1 MHLLTRPFKFAAP
14 NKTRLVFKLTHNHGS
29 HLGHTM
35 HLHFTLTLL
44 PLSLDLPCTSTKPS
58 KTSPPCPSTKPP
70 RNQHATTPLKPP
82 SKLPRKHHATTP
94 LSPHPTLKGATTPLK
109 PPSNPKRSHHAT
121 VP

>member
-1 MHLLTRPFKFAAP
+1 MHLLTQPFTFTTP
-14 NKTRLVFKLTHNHGS
+14 NKTCLVFKLTHNHGS

-44 PLSLDLPCTSTKPS
+44 RLSLDLSCTSTKPS
-58 KTSPPCPSTKPP
+58 KTSPPCPITKPP
-70 RNQHATTPLKPP
+70 RNQH
-82 SKLPRKHHATTP
+82 
-94 LSPHPTLKGATTPLK
+94 ATTPLK